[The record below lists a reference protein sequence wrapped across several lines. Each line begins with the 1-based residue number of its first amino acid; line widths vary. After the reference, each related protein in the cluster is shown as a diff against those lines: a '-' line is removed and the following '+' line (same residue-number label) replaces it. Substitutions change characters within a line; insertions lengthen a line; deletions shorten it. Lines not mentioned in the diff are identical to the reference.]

1 MSQMSY
7 ADAHLETALTAM
19 FERKV
24 NENRSSMRYWPTVS
38 DRLGEQVSRRP
49 WEYVMDAI
57 YKLRLP
63 VKPQYVQSAGGAL
76 VVVIAV
82 LLLILF
88 MNTDDTSNG
97 GSAPADS
104 PQQTVPE
111 SGGADPG
118 GGAIAPAP
126 ASTSTPTSTP
136 APTATTVP
144 STARLEPE
152 PLVTPT
158 PDPVALLTDP
168 LTVGAERQFPVSLTG
183 DLFGIPSITLWAEYL
198 KNGALEVQGDYWHL
212 CGRGGDS
219 GAGTGVAEGSLLNGA
234 LVYFLGFPTP
244 NMASNEAFLVISD
257 DDEASWQSFVRS
269 YQSGS
274 AVLIPAEAGPYGRRS
289 RRPGEVGYKPHRVQ
303 RIRLSDLPVIQL
315 LR

>member
-118 GGAIAPAP
+118 AVQSLRLPRALQHQPAHP
-126 ASTSTPTSTP
+126 
-136 APTATTVP
+136 
-144 STARLEPE
+144 RHRQ
-152 PLVTPT
+152 
-158 PDPVALLTDP
+158 LLCHRP
-168 LTVGAERQFPVSLTG
+168 
-183 DLFGIPSITLWAEYL
+183 
-198 KNGALEVQGDYWHL
+198 
-212 CGRGGDS
+212 RGLS
-219 GAGTGVAEGSLLNGA
+219 QSRSLL
-234 LVYFLGFPTP
+234 
-244 NMASNEAFLVISD
+244 
-257 DDEASWQSFVRS
+257 
-269 YQSGS
+269 
-274 AVLIPAEAGPYGRRS
+274 
-289 RRPGEVGYKPHRVQ
+289 PHR
-303 RIRLSDLPVIQL
+303 IR
-315 LR
+315 

>member
-19 FERKV
+19 FERRV
-24 NENRSSMRYWPTVS
+24 NKKRSSMRYWPAVS

-76 VVVIAV
+76 VILVAV

-88 MNTDDTSNG
+88 MNTDGTSNG
-97 GSAPADS
+97 GSAPANS
-104 PQQTVPE
+104 PQQAVPE
-111 SGGADPG
+111 SGGAEPA
-118 GGAIAPAP
+118 GGAIAPA
-126 ASTSTPTSTP
+126 PTSTP

-144 STARLEPE
+144 STATPEPE

-158 PDPVALLTDP
+158 PDTVALLADP
-168 LTVGAERQFPVSLTG
+168 LSVGAEREFPVSLTG
-183 DLFGIPSITLWAEYL
+183 DLFGIPSITLWAGYL
-198 KNGALEVQGDYWHL
+198 TNGALEVRGDYWHL
-212 CGRGGDS
+212 CDRFGTGN
-219 GAGTGVAEGSLLNGA
+219 GTGVAEGSLLNGE
-234 LVYFLGFPTP
+234 LVYRVGFPTP
-244 NMASNEAFLVISD
+244 DMASNEAFLVISD
-257 DDEASWQSFVRS
+257 DGEASWKTLVLT

-274 AVLIPAEAGPYGRRS
+274 GVLIPAEVGTYGRRPADAATWATGPMEFKVYDS
-289 RRPGEVGYKPHRVQ
+289 AICQ
-303 RIRLSDLPVIQL
+303 
-315 LR
+315 